1 MAYLSKIEDKVTI
14 KALLI
19 YILISIWV
27 LGLMIFFRLNESFDV
42 YYAGYGD
49 MPVEI
54 QNDSYGDPVPVEI
67 TNHKLD
73 VEVTN
78 HELDVEVTNSWYN
91 AVPVEPR

>member
-14 KALLI
+14 KALLL

-49 MPVEI
+49 MPVEV
-54 QNDSYGDPVPVEI
+54 QNNIYDDPMPVEI
-67 TNHKLD
+67 TNHELN

-78 HELDVEVTNSWYN
+78 GWDN
-91 AVPVEPR
+91 AVPVEPQ

>member
-27 LGLMIFFRLNESFDV
+27 LGLMIFCRLNESFDV

-49 MPVEI
+49 MPVEV
-54 QNDSYGDPVPVEI
+54 QNNIYDDPMPVEI
-67 TNHKLD
+67 TNHELN

-78 HELDVEVTNSWYN
+78 GWDN
-91 AVPVEPR
+91 AVPVEPQ